1 MNKFGGHK
9 KVNRRDFALDLT
21 ERYYRSPSNGYEMA
35 VSANKVMCD
44 KFTYQI
50 FHVTGYRNSS

>member
-35 VSANKVMCD
+35 VSANKAMCD

-50 FHVTGYRNSS
+50 L